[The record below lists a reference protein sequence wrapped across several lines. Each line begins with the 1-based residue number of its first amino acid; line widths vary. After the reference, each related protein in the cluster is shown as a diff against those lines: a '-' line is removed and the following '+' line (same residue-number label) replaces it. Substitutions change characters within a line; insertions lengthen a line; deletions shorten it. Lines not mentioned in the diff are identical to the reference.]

1 MSGIIIQLIISGIAM
16 GFIYAL
22 VGIEYTLIWNASGV
36 LNFSHDKMI
45 TTGAYIFGGTY
56 ILGLG
61 MDFIPG
67 ILLSLI
73 TVALLGIV
81 VARVIF
87 IPLRNMTMI
96 YTIMATVMLGKIIVE
111 AIRLLWGP
119 VPFSVPGFLIGTVK
133 AGDVV
138 ISIANI
144 AIIAAAAFCVLA
156 LQLFL
161 YKTKPGKAMRCVAQN
176 RKAAQLMGIDVRT
189 VMTVTVMIS
198 MMICCLI
205 GLLVSPLLNI
215 TTTMSN
221 MIGLKGFAAGVIGG
235 FGYLPG
241 AILGGLCI
249 GIVENIASMVL
260 PSVYK
265 DIVAFVL
272 LVGFLLIR
280 PHRNYR
286 EDALTHWKSD
296 GRNRGGKRE

>member
-1 MSGIIIQLIISGIAM
+1 MFGILIQLIVSGIAM

-144 AIIAAAAFCVLA
+144 AFCVLA

-280 PHRNYR
+280 P
-286 EDALTHWKSD
+286 AGIT
-296 GRNRGGKRE
+296 GKTR

>member
-1 MSGIIIQLIISGIAM
+1 MFGILIQLIVSGIAM

-73 TVALLGIV
+73 TVVLLGIV

-280 PHRNYR
+280 P
-286 EDALTHWKSD
+286 AGIT
-296 GRNRGGKRE
+296 GKTR

>member
-1 MSGIIIQLIISGIAM
+1 M
-16 GFIYAL
+16 
-22 VGIEYTLIWNASGV
+22 
-36 LNFSHDKMI
+36 LNFSHDKLI
-45 TTGAYIFGGTY
+45 TLGAYIFGGTY
-56 ILGLG
+56 IIGLG
-61 MDFIPG
+61 MGYVPG

-73 TVALLGIV
+73 TVALIGLVI
-81 VARVIF
+81 ARVIF

-96 YTIMATVMLGKIIVE
+96 YTIMATVMLGKIIIE
-111 AIRLLWGP
+111 FIRLFWGP

-133 AGDVV
+133 IGSVV

-144 AIIAAAAFCVLA
+144 AIIIVAALCVGA

-176 RKAAQLMGIDVRT
+176 RNASQLMGIDVKHVMMIT
-189 VMTVTVMIS
+189 VAIS

-215 TTTMSN
+215 STTMSN

-241 AILGGLCI
+241 AIVGGLVI
-249 GIVENIASMVL
+249 GIIENLASMVL

-272 LVGFLLIR
+272 LVAFLLIR
-280 PHRNYR
+280 PKGI
-286 EDALTHWKSD
+286 T
-296 GRNRGGKRE
+296 GKTR

>member
-1 MSGIIIQLIISGIAM
+1 MQVFVQLLITGVAM

-22 VGIEYTLIWNASGV
+22 VGIEYTLIWNSTGL

-133 AGDVV
+133 VGNVV

-280 PHRNYR
+280 P
-286 EDALTHWKSD
+286 AGIT
-296 GRNRGGKRE
+296 GKTR

>member
-1 MSGIIIQLIISGIAM
+1 MFGILIQLIVSGIAM

-133 AGDVV
+133 VGDVV

-241 AILGGLCI
+241 AILGGL
-249 GIVENIASMVL
+249 S
-260 PSVYK
+260 SVYK

-280 PHRNYR
+280 P
-286 EDALTHWKSD
+286 AGIT
-296 GRNRGGKRE
+296 GKTR

>member
-1 MSGIIIQLIISGIAM
+1 MFGILIQLIVSGIAM

-133 AGDVV
+133 VGDVV

-144 AIIAAAAFCVLA
+144 AIIAAAAFCE
-156 LQLFL
+156 LFL

-280 PHRNYR
+280 P
-286 EDALTHWKSD
+286 AGIT
-296 GRNRGGKRE
+296 GKTR

>member
-1 MSGIIIQLIISGIAM
+1 MVGILIQLIVSGIAM

-36 LNFSHDKMI
+36 LNFSHDKLI
-45 TTGAYIFGGTY
+45 TLGAYIFGGTY
-56 ILGLG
+56 IIGLG
-61 MDFIPG
+61 MGYVPG
-67 ILLSLI
+67 IILSLI
-73 TVALLGIV
+73 TVALIGLVI
-81 VARVIF
+81 ARVLF

-96 YTIMATVMLGKIIVE
+96 YTIMATVMLGKIIIEFV
-111 AIRLLWGP
+111 RLFWGP

-133 AGDVV
+133 VGGVV

-144 AIIAAAAFCVLA
+144 AIIVVAALCVGA

-176 RKAAQLMGIDVRT
+176 RNASQLMGIDVKHVMMIT
-189 VMTVTVMIS
+189 VAIS

-215 TTTMSN
+215 STTMSN

-241 AILGGLCI
+241 AIIGGLVI
-249 GIVENIASMVL
+249 GIIENLASMVL

-272 LVGFLLIR
+272 LVAFLLIR
-280 PHRNYR
+280 PKGI
-286 EDALTHWKSD
+286 T
-296 GRNRGGKRE
+296 GKTR

>member
-1 MSGIIIQLIISGIAM
+1 MVGILIQLIVSGIAM

-36 LNFSHDKMI
+36 LNFSHDKLI
-45 TTGAYIFGGTY
+45 TLGAYIFGGTY
-56 ILGLG
+56 IIGLG
-61 MDFIPG
+61 MGYVPG
-67 ILLSLI
+67 IILSLI
-73 TVALLGIV
+73 TVALIGLVI
-81 VARVIF
+81 ARLIF

-96 YTIMATVMLGKIIVE
+96 YTIMATVMLGKIIIE
-111 AIRLLWGP
+111 FIRLFWGP
-119 VPFSVPGFLIGTVK
+119 VPFSVPGFLVGTVK
-133 AGDVV
+133 VGGIV

-144 AIIAAAAFCVLA
+144 AIIVVAAVCVGA

-176 RKAAQLMGIDVRT
+176 RNASQLMGIDVKYVMMIT
-189 VMTVTVMIS
+189 VAIS

-215 TTTMSN
+215 STTMSN

-241 AILGGLCI
+241 AIIGGLVI
-249 GIVENIASMVL
+249 GIVENLASMVL

-272 LVGFLLIR
+272 LVVFLLIR
-280 PHRNYR
+280 
-286 EDALTHWKSD
+286 LKGIT
-296 GRNRGGKRE
+296 GKTR

>member
-1 MSGIIIQLIISGIAM
+1 MVGILIQLIVSGIAM

-36 LNFSHDKMI
+36 LNFSHDKLI
-45 TTGAYIFGGTY
+45 TLGAYIFGGTY
-56 ILGLG
+56 IIGLG
-61 MDFIPG
+61 MGYVPG
-67 ILLSLI
+67 IILSLI
-73 TVALLGIV
+73 TVALIGLVI
-81 VARVIF
+81 ARLIF

-96 YTIMATVMLGKIIVE
+96 YTIMATVMLGKIIIE
-111 AIRLLWGP
+111 FIRLFWGP
-119 VPFSVPGFLIGTVK
+119 VPFSVPGFLVGTVK
-133 AGDVV
+133 VGGIV

-144 AIIAAAAFCVLA
+144 AIIVVAAVCVGA

-176 RKAAQLMGIDVRT
+176 RNASQLMGIDVKYVMMIT
-189 VMTVTVMIS
+189 VAIS

-215 TTTMSN
+215 STTMSN

-241 AILGGLCI
+241 AIIGGLVI
-249 GIVENIASMVL
+249 GIVENLASMVL

-272 LVGFLLIR
+272 LVVFLLIR
-280 PHRNYR
+280 PKGI
-286 EDALTHWKSD
+286 T
-296 GRNRGGKRE
+296 GKTR

>member
-1 MSGIIIQLIISGIAM
+1 MFGILIQLIVSGIAM

-133 AGDVV
+133 VGDVV

-235 FGYLPG
+235 SGYLPG

-280 PHRNYR
+280 P
-286 EDALTHWKSD
+286 AGIT
-296 GRNRGGKRE
+296 GKTR

>member
-1 MSGIIIQLIISGIAM
+1 MVGILIQLIVSGIAM

-36 LNFSHDKMI
+36 LNFSHDKLI
-45 TTGAYIFGGTY
+45 TLGAYIFGGTY
-56 ILGLG
+56 IIGLG
-61 MDFIPG
+61 MGYVPG

-73 TVALLGIV
+73 TVALIGLVI
-81 VARVIF
+81 ARVIF

-96 YTIMATVMLGKIIVE
+96 YTIMATVMLGKIIIE
-111 AIRLLWGP
+111 FIRLFWGP

-133 AGDVV
+133 IGSVV

-144 AIIAAAAFCVLA
+144 AIIIVAAICVGA

-176 RKAAQLMGIDVRT
+176 RNASQLMGIDVKHVMMIT
-189 VMTVTVMIS
+189 VAIS

-215 TTTMSN
+215 STTMSN

-241 AILGGLCI
+241 AIVGGLVI
-249 GIVENIASMVL
+249 GIIENLASMVL

-272 LVGFLLIR
+272 LVAFLLIR
-280 PHRNYR
+280 PKGI
-286 EDALTHWKSD
+286 T
-296 GRNRGGKRE
+296 GKTR

>member
-1 MSGIIIQLIISGIAM
+1 MFGILIQLIVSGIAM

-133 AGDVV
+133 VGDVV

-260 PSVYK
+260 P
-265 DIVAFVL
+265 AC
-272 LVGFLLIR
+272 GFPVNQTR
-280 PHRNYR
+280 RNYR

>member
-1 MSGIIIQLIISGIAM
+1 MFGILIQLIVSGIAM

-96 YTIMATVMLGKIIVE
+96 YTIIATVMLGKIIVE

-280 PHRNYR
+280 P
-286 EDALTHWKSD
+286 AGIT
-296 GRNRGGKRE
+296 GKTR

>member
-1 MSGIIIQLIISGIAM
+1 MFGILIQLIVSGIAM

-22 VGIEYTLIWNASGV
+22 VGIEYTLIWNASGG

-133 AGDVV
+133 VGDVV

-280 PHRNYR
+280 P
-286 EDALTHWKSD
+286 AGIT
-296 GRNRGGKRE
+296 GKTR

>member
-1 MSGIIIQLIISGIAM
+1 MVGILIQLIVSGIAM

-36 LNFSHDKMI
+36 LNFSHDKLI
-45 TTGAYIFGGTY
+45 TLGAYIFGGTY
-56 ILGLG
+56 IIGLG
-61 MDFIPG
+61 MGYVPG
-67 ILLSLI
+67 IILSLI
-73 TVALLGIV
+73 TVALIGLVI
-81 VARVIF
+81 ARVIF

-96 YTIMATVMLGKIIVE
+96 YTIMATVMLGKIIIEFV
-111 AIRLLWGP
+111 RLFWGP

-133 AGDVV
+133 VGGVV

-144 AIIAAAAFCVLA
+144 AIIVVAALCVGA

-176 RKAAQLMGIDVRT
+176 RNASQLMGIDVKHVMMIT
-189 VMTVTVMIS
+189 VAIS

-205 GLLVSPLLNI
+205 GLLVSPLLN
-215 TTTMSN
+215 TSTTMSN

-241 AILGGLCI
+241 AIIGGLVI
-249 GIVENIASMVL
+249 GIIENLASMVL

-272 LVGFLLIR
+272 LVAFLLIR
-280 PHRNYR
+280 PKGI
-286 EDALTHWKSD
+286 T
-296 GRNRGGKRE
+296 GKTR

>member
-1 MSGIIIQLIISGIAM
+1 MFGILIQLIVSGIAM

-45 TTGAYIFGGTY
+45 TTGAYTFGGTY

-280 PHRNYR
+280 P
-286 EDALTHWKSD
+286 AGIT
-296 GRNRGGKRE
+296 GKTR

>member
-1 MSGIIIQLIISGIAM
+1 MVGILIQLIVSGIAM

-36 LNFSHDKMI
+36 LNFSHDKLI
-45 TTGAYIFGGTY
+45 TLGAYIFGGTY
-56 ILGLG
+56 IIGLG
-61 MDFIPG
+61 MGYVPG
-67 ILLSLI
+67 IILSLI
-73 TVALLGIV
+73 TVALIGLVI
-81 VARVIF
+81 ARVIF

-96 YTIMATVMLGKIIVE
+96 YTIMATVMLGKIIIEFV
-111 AIRLLWGP
+111 RLFWGP

-133 AGDVV
+133 VGGVV

-144 AIIAAAAFCVLA
+144 AIIVVAALCVGA

-176 RKAAQLMGIDVRT
+176 RNASQLMGIDVKYVMMIT
-189 VMTVTVMIS
+189 VAIS

-215 TTTMSN
+215 STTMSN

-241 AILGGLCI
+241 AIIGGLVI
-249 GIVENIASMVL
+249 GIIENLASMVL

-272 LVGFLLIR
+272 LVAFLLIR
-280 PHRNYR
+280 PKGI
-286 EDALTHWKSD
+286 T
-296 GRNRGGKRE
+296 GKTR

>member
-1 MSGIIIQLIISGIAM
+1 MVGILIQLIVSGIAM
-16 GFIYAL
+16 GVIYAL

-36 LNFSHDKMI
+36 LNFSHDKLI
-45 TTGAYIFGGTY
+45 TLGAYIFGGTY
-56 ILGLG
+56 IIGLG
-61 MDFIPG
+61 MGYVPG
-67 ILLSLI
+67 IILSLI
-73 TVALLGIV
+73 TVALIGLVI
-81 VARVIF
+81 ARVIF

-96 YTIMATVMLGKIIVE
+96 YTIMATVMLGKIIIEFV
-111 AIRLLWGP
+111 RLFWGP

-133 AGDVV
+133 VGGVV

-144 AIIAAAAFCVLA
+144 AIIVVAALCVGA

-176 RKAAQLMGIDVRT
+176 RNASQLMGIDVKYVMMIT
-189 VMTVTVMIS
+189 VAIS

-215 TTTMSN
+215 STTMSN

-241 AILGGLCI
+241 AIIGGLVI
-249 GIVENIASMVL
+249 GIIENLASMVL

-272 LVGFLLIR
+272 LVAFLLIR
-280 PHRNYR
+280 PKGI
-286 EDALTHWKSD
+286 T
-296 GRNRGGKRE
+296 GKTR

>member
-1 MSGIIIQLIISGIAM
+1 MFGILIQLIVSGIAM

-161 YKTKPGKAMRCVAQN
+161 YKTKPGKAMRCGAQN

-280 PHRNYR
+280 P
-286 EDALTHWKSD
+286 AGIT
-296 GRNRGGKRE
+296 GKTR

>member
-1 MSGIIIQLIISGIAM
+1 MFGILIQLIVSGIAM

-61 MDFIPG
+61 MDFIQG

-133 AGDVV
+133 VGDVV

-280 PHRNYR
+280 P
-286 EDALTHWKSD
+286 AGIT
-296 GRNRGGKRE
+296 GKTR

>member
-1 MSGIIIQLIISGIAM
+1 MFGILIQLIVSGIAM

-73 TVALLGIV
+73 TVALFGIV

-133 AGDVV
+133 VGDVV

-280 PHRNYR
+280 P
-286 EDALTHWKSD
+286 AGIT
-296 GRNRGGKRE
+296 GKTR

>member
-1 MSGIIIQLIISGIAM
+1 MFGILIQLIVSGIAM

-67 ILLSLI
+67 IQLSLI

-133 AGDVV
+133 VGDVV

-280 PHRNYR
+280 P
-286 EDALTHWKSD
+286 AGIT
-296 GRNRGGKRE
+296 GKTR

>member
-1 MSGIIIQLIISGIAM
+1 MFGILIQLIVSGIAM

-205 GLLVSPLLNI
+205 GLWVSPLLNI

-280 PHRNYR
+280 P
-286 EDALTHWKSD
+286 AGIT
-296 GRNRGGKRE
+296 GKTR

>member
-1 MSGIIIQLIISGIAM
+1 MFGILIQLIVSGIAM

-189 VMTVTVMIS
+189 VMTVTAMIS

-280 PHRNYR
+280 P
-286 EDALTHWKSD
+286 AGIT
-296 GRNRGGKRE
+296 GKTR

>member
-1 MSGIIIQLIISGIAM
+1 MVGILIQLIVSGIAM

-36 LNFSHDKMI
+36 LNFSHDKLI
-45 TTGAYIFGGTY
+45 TLGAYIFGGTY
-56 ILGLG
+56 IIGLG
-61 MDFIPG
+61 MGYVPG
-67 ILLSLI
+67 IILSLI
-73 TVALLGIV
+73 TVALIGLVI
-81 VARVIF
+81 ARVIF

-96 YTIMATVMLGKIIVE
+96 YTIMATVMLGKIIIEFV
-111 AIRLLWGP
+111 RLFWGP

-133 AGDVV
+133 VGGVV

-144 AIIAAAAFCVLA
+144 AIIVVAALCVGA

-176 RKAAQLMGIDVRT
+176 RNASQLMGIDVKYVMMIT
-189 VMTVTVMIS
+189 VAIS

-215 TTTMSN
+215 STTMSN

-241 AILGGLCI
+241 AIIGGLVI
-249 GIVENIASMVL
+249 GIIENLASMVL

-272 LVGFLLIR
+272 LVTFLLIR
-280 PHRNYR
+280 PKGI
-286 EDALTHWKSD
+286 T
-296 GRNRGGKRE
+296 GKTR

>member
-1 MSGIIIQLIISGIAM
+1 MFGILIQLIVSGIAM

-22 VGIEYTLIWNASGV
+22 VGIEYKLIWNTSGV

-280 PHRNYR
+280 P
-286 EDALTHWKSD
+286 AGIT
-296 GRNRGGKRE
+296 GKTR

>member
-1 MSGIIIQLIISGIAM
+1 MVGILIQLIVSGIAM

-36 LNFSHDKMI
+36 LNFSHDKLI
-45 TTGAYIFGGTY
+45 TLGAYIFGGTY
-56 ILGLG
+56 IIGLG
-61 MDFIPG
+61 MGYVPG

-73 TVALLGIV
+73 TVALIGLVI
-81 VARVIF
+81 ARVIF

-96 YTIMATVMLGKIIVE
+96 YTIMATVMLGKIIIE
-111 AIRLLWGP
+111 FIRLFWGP

-133 AGDVV
+133 IGSVV

-144 AIIAAAAFCVLA
+144 AIIIVAALCVGA
-156 LQLFL
+156 LQLFFC
-161 YKTKPGKAMRCVAQN
+161 KTKPGKAMRCVAQN
-176 RKAAQLMGIDVRT
+176 RNASQLMGIDVKHVMMIT
-189 VMTVTVMIS
+189 VAIS

-215 TTTMSN
+215 STTMSN

-241 AILGGLCI
+241 AIVGGLVI
-249 GIVENIASMVL
+249 GIIENLASMVL

-272 LVGFLLIR
+272 LVAFLLIR
-280 PHRNYR
+280 PKGI
-286 EDALTHWKSD
+286 T
-296 GRNRGGKRE
+296 GKTR